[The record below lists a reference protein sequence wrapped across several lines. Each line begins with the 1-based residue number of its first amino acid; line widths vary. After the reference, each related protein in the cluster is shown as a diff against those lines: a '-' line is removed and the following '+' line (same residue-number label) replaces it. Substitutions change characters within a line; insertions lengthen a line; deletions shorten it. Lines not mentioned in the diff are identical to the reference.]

1 MTTKSIWRETNS
13 PCSPF
18 IEAIVA
24 IGAYSRSLSVYHLMR
39 PPCPSFFLKRYAFAD
54 LEGKVKG
61 MKGFVIMDSLKDS
74 QESIVLT
81 LWETKGDMD
90 SFYQPDN
97 KVLANFV
104 ESSKILFEEMPERN
118 DYVVSSFKV

>member
-1 MTTKSIWRETNS
+1 MLYVRLQHD
-13 PCSPF
+13 
-18 IEAIVA
+18 
-24 IGAYSRSLSVYHLMR
+24 YSV
-39 PPCPSFFLKRYAFAD
+39 FLGSRR
-54 LEGKVKG
+54 
-61 MKGFVIMDSLKDS
+61 MKGFVIMESLKDS

-118 DYVVSSFKV
+118 DYVVSSFKI

>member
-1 MTTKSIWRETNS
+1 MLDNQDIKYIKHNRARLKAGKREESTKR
-13 PCSPF
+13 
-18 IEAIVA
+18 
-24 IGAYSRSLSVYHLMR
+24 LMQ
-39 PPCPSFFLKRYAFAD
+39 FFAD

-118 DYVVSSFKV
+118 DYVVSSFKI